1 MLSTSLTL
9 HQSGAREVIL
19 VNQWY
24 EEFIG
29 IVPVVRGV
37 IYWYTSGTGVIY
49 RYTSGRRNNIGIPVV
64 GGIILVNQWYEE
76 RGVIYCIGIPVVRE

>member
-1 MLSTSLTL
+1 M
-9 HQSGAREVIL
+9 
-19 VNQWY
+19 
-24 EEFIG
+24 
-29 IVPVVRGV
+29 VRGV

-76 RGVIYCIGIPVVRE
+76 YIGIVPVVRGVI